1 MATDQSHILAALA
14 DPSRR
19 HVLELLARRPSP
31 VGELADRLPISR
43 PAVSQHLRVLADA
56 GLVRSTA
63 VGTRRIY
70 AVRPEGL
77 AMLREWLDV
86 MWRDSLAAFAAAVDD
101 DSSGHGGRDL
111 KEEQ

>member
-1 MATDQSHILAALA
+1 MATNASPVFTALA

-19 HVLELLARRPSP
+19 QVLELLARRPSP
-31 VGELADRLPISR
+31 VGELADQLPISR

-70 AVRPEGL
+70 TLRPEGL

-86 MWRDSLAAFAAAVDD
+86 MWRDALTAFAAAVDD
-101 DSSGHGGRDL
+101 VDGPGGRR
-111 KEEQ
+111 KEQQ